1 MGVAGGR
8 GVLFVRSSVF
18 ECMVG
23 KLVVLIR
30 VADRGTTADDKDG

>member
-8 GVLFVRSSVF
+8 GVLFVRSSVC

-23 KLVVLIR
+23 RLVSCF
-30 VADRGTTADDKDG
+30 DSSGCSWYYC

>member
-8 GVLFVRSSVF
+8 GVLFVRSSVC

-23 KLVVLIR
+23 RLVSF
-30 VADRGTTADDKDG
+30 DSSG